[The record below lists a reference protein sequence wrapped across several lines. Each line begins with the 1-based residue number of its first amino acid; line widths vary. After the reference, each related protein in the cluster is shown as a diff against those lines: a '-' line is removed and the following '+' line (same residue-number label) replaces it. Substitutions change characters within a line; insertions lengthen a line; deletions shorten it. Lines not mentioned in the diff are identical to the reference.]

1 MFLIDKKS
9 NEPKGVSIACTS
21 IACPLMQNSLFHMIL
36 YTQHRIVEY
45 PILYYKHF
53 SEDSSHI

>member
-1 MFLIDKKS
+1 MFLIYKES
-9 NEPKGVSIACTS
+9 NEPKGVSIAC
-21 IACPLMQNSLFHMIL
+21 IACHLMQNSLFHMIL
-36 YTQHRIVEY
+36 YTQRRIVDY